1 MVSVLIC
8 DAALKEI
15 NKKLLEFKYIA
26 LDSSDTPY
34 ATTQSAPI
42 TELTTNGA
50 ARAMATV
57 SHDSETGVVTMTK
70 QFVFT
75 GEAVVKAICP
85 MNNATAG
92 QGIGLYRYLPASGLL
107 PSAFQAGGSLLVTI
121 ENTTTRPST

>member
-1 MVSVLIC
+1 MVSVSVC

-26 LDSSDTPY
+26 LDSSDTAY

-50 ARAMATV
+50 ARSAATV
-57 SHDSETGVVTMTK
+57 SHDSETGVVSMSK

-75 GEAVVKAICP
+75 GTAAVKAICP

-107 PSAFQAGGSLLVTI
+107 PAQFEAGGSLLVTI
-121 ENTTTRPST
+121 ECTMSRPA